1 MHMDASTLLGSD
13 IVLMLLGAPTIHN
26 NAQGRVNGITR
37 LEKLLFLASEEEDIQ
52 RSVKEP
58 LIFVAYH
65 YGPYSRDVYEA
76 VEILQK
82 AQLLE
87 EERHV
92 DYSTGDDEEEFTTG
106 VVEERSVERR
116 FTLTDDGR
124 AVAGLL
130 GRVHSEV
137 WQALSRVKDK
147 YANLSLHVLF
157 KYVYTTYPVYAERSK
172 IRERFL

>member
-87 EERHV
+87 EEA
-92 DYSTGDDEEEFTTG
+92 S
-106 VVEERSVERR
+106 RR
-116 FTLTDDGR
+116 LLHGGR
-124 AVAGLL
+124 
-130 GRVHSEV
+130 
-137 WQALSRVKDK
+137 
-147 YANLSLHVLF
+147 
-157 KYVYTTYPVYAERSK
+157 
-172 IRERFL
+172 